1 MPVSLSLIRGFKR
14 IEISR
19 SSRRRHGTADLDP
32 VTLKFNQEKNRAN
45 KSLDDDEDNRT
56 ANERVFRSLPELRYQ
71 YYVINAACVFFAI
84 LAIQALIF
92 EK

>member
-1 MPVSLSLIRGFKR
+1 MLVSCSRERRAER
-14 IEISR
+14 IDISS

-32 VTLKFNQEKNRAN
+32 VTLKFNQEKNQAN
-45 KSLDDDEDNRT
+45 KSLDDEDNRT

-71 YYVINAACVFFAI
+71 YYVINAAGVFFAI